1 MDNLKKVVGVIL
13 AAIALAVAFHALVGE
28 FYGSLLPRP
37 GMVWDILN
45 YFMAGGVLV
54 ALVHHFRAK
63 RALDQ
68 GETDGGVNIEYLM
81 TNLLFFAAVILSIWF
96 FRNWFDNMVVDG
108 RQGDTVRFI
117 WQVVNPLFVVVMG
130 TTACQ
135 LWCGSRAEPEAE
147 AEPEREPA
155 VEPAVDPE
163 SDPETDP
170 VTDPE
175 SDPESDPEGDTAN
188 ES

>member
-54 ALVHHFRAK
+54 AVVHHFRAK
-63 RALDQ
+63 RALDRR
-68 GETDGGVNIEYLM
+68 ETDGGVNSEYLM

-117 WQVVNPLFVVVMG
+117 WQIVNPLFVVVMG

-135 LWCGSRAEPEAE
+135 LWCGARAKSEAE

-155 VEPAVDPE
+155 VESAVEPEGDPE
-163 SDPETDP
+163 SDP

-175 SDPESDPEGDTAN
+175 TDPEGDTAN

>member
-13 AAIALAVAFHALVGE
+13 AAIALAVAFHALIGE
-28 FYGSLLPRP
+28 FYGGLLPRP

-68 GETDGGVNIEYLM
+68 GETDGGINSEYLM
-81 TNLLFFAAVILSIWF
+81 TNLLFFASVILSIWF
-96 FRNWFDNMVVDG
+96 FRNWFDNIVVGDA
-108 RQGDTVRFI
+108 RQGDTIRFI

-130 TTACQ
+130 ATACQ
-135 LWCGSRAEPEAE
+135 LWCGAR

-155 VEPAVDPE
+155 VESAVEPE

-175 SDPESDPEGDTAN
+175 GDTAK

>member
-63 RALDQ
+63 RALDRK
-68 GETDGGVNIEYLM
+68 ETDGGINSEYLM

-96 FRNWFDNMVVDG
+96 FRNWFDNIVVGDG
-108 RQGDTVRFI
+108 RQGDTIRFI

-130 TTACQ
+130 ATACQ
-135 LWCGSRAEPEAE
+135 LWCGAR

-155 VEPAVDPE
+155 VESAVE
-163 SDPETDP
+163 PETDP

-175 SDPESDPEGDTAN
+175 SEPEGDTAS